1 MTNERTAARILVDQ
15 LRLNGVSD
23 VFCVPGESFLAVLDS
38 LRDTPIRVTVCRQ
51 EGGAAMMAEAVG
63 KLTGRPGICF
73 VTRGPGA
80 TNASPGLHIARQDS
94 SPMILFVGQIA
105 RRHREREAFQEI
117 DYRAVFGSIAKW
129 VTEIDDPSRVPEIV
143 SRAFHVAT
151 SGRPGP
157 VVIALPEDMLTEVAS
172 VGDARPFEPT
182 ETFPGEGALAQLS
195 TMLAAAERPI
205 AIVGGSRWSEQ
216 AVADFAT
223 FAESWDLPVACSFR
237 RQMLFPATHRCYAGD
252 IGIAPNPKLVARI
265 RDADLVLLAGGRFP
279 EIPSQGYELFD
290 IPEPR
295 QTLIH
300 VHADSGELNRIYHA
314 RLAIHASPDPFAEA
328 AAGLSPAAPPAWAG
342 EAEQAHADYV
352 AWSDP
357 ERVDSP
363 GRLRMN
369 HVLAVLRALVPAD
382 AIMVS
387 GAGNY
392 ASWLHRFW
400 PHRRFGGQLAPT
412 SGSMGYSVPPTIAA
426 KRLHPDRMV
435 LAFAGDGC
443 FLMNGQEF
451 ATLVQYE
458 LPAIILIVDNGMLGT
473 IRMHQERHYPGR
485 VASTDLRNPDF
496 AAYAKAF
503 GGHGERVETDA
514 EFRPA
519 LERAV
524 NSGKPAIL
532 HLIVDPEA
540 ITPSATIGSLREAA
554 LARRSSDGT
563 GSG

>member
-1 MTNERTAARILVDQ
+1 LARERTAARILVDQ

-73 VTRGPGA
+73 VTRGPGS

-94 SPMILFVGQIA
+94 SPMILFVGQVA
-105 RRHREREAFQEI
+105 RRDREREAFQEI

-129 VTEIDDPSRVPEIV
+129 VTEIDDPRRVPEMV

-157 VVIALPEDMLTEVAS
+157 VVIALPEDMLSEAAA

-182 ETFPGEGALAQLS
+182 ETYPGKEALAQLAE
-195 TMLAAAERPI
+195 MLAAAERPI

-216 AVADFAT
+216 AVADFAA

-237 RQMLFPATHRCYAGD
+237 RQMLFPARHRCYAGD
-252 IGIAPNPKLVARI
+252 LGLGANPKLVARI
-265 RDADLVLLAGGRFP
+265 RDADLVLLAGGRLS
-279 EIPSQGYELFD
+279 EIPSQGYTLLD
-290 IPEPR
+290 IPEPL
-295 QTLIH
+295 QALVH
-300 VHADSGELNRIYHA
+300 VHADIGELNRVYHA
-314 RLAIHASPDPFAEA
+314 RLAIHASPMAFAEA
-328 AAGLSPAAPPAWAG
+328 AAGLLPPAPPAWAG
-342 EAEQAHADYV
+342 AADEAHSDYV

-357 ERVDSP
+357 KSVDNP

-369 HVLAVLRALVPAD
+369 HLMSVLRDAVPED
-382 AIMVS
+382 AIIVN
-387 GAGNY
+387 GAGNF

-400 PHRRFGGQLAPT
+400 PTRGFGTQLAPT

-435 LAFAGDGC
+435 LGLAGDGC

-451 ATLVQYE
+451 ATAVQYD
-458 LPAIILIVDNGMLGT
+458 LPVIIIVVDNGMFGT

-496 AAYAKAF
+496 AAYATAF
-503 GGHGERVETDA
+503 GGYGERVETDA
-514 EFRPA
+514 AFAPA
-519 LERAV
+519 FERAV
-524 NSGKPAIL
+524 KSGKPSIL

-540 ITPSATIGSLREAA
+540 ITPSETISSI
-554 LARRSSDGT
+554 RSSAEAR
-563 GSG
+563 GSRGGKGS